1 MLNDLLDK
9 AQFELDDT
17 RHAVSN
23 AAHNFSM
30 LMQSLEG
37 QLAQDNEA
45 LEKAK
50 ADSLA
55 ARKADLVEAER
66 IWPPWRRH
74 RSQARTVVLVWP
86 RITRPPWNL
95 LRTS

>member
-9 AQFELDDT
+9 AQSELDDT

-23 AAHNFSM
+23 AAHNFAM
-30 LMQSLEG
+30 LKQSLED
-37 QLAQDNEA
+37 QLAHNNKA

-55 ARKADLVEAER
+55 AEKVDLAEAER
-66 IWPPWRRH
+66 VWPLWRRH
-74 RSQARTVVLVWP
+74 RPQARTVVLGWL